1 MTMSLI
7 ATILSGQKPT
17 LIGTETTYLVD
28 EYRPVPQARKHAP
41 APAVKATPWD
51 HLRAIQD
58 KHQQQI
64 VQAISA
70 GHITQSAITKKT
82 GMAKSTVSI
91 NLKPLIASGKVRAD
105 KTVWPYR
112 YALGAL

>member
-1 MTMSLI
+1 MSLI

-41 APAVKATPWD
+41 APSVKVTPWD
-51 HLRAIQD
+51 HLRALQE

-64 VQAISA
+64 VQAIKD
-70 GHITQSAITKKT
+70 GYVTQVAISKKT

-91 NLKPLIASGKVRAD
+91 NFKPLIASGQVKVDR
-105 KTVWPYR
+105 TVWPYR
-112 YALGAL
+112 YALEAV